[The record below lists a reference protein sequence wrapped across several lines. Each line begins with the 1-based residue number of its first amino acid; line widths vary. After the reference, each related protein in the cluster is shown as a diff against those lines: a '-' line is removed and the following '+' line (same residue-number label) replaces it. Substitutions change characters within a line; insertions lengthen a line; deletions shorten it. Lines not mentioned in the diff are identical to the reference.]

1 MSAKQVQEASPEP
14 VKVRLLR
21 DIRVQAVSYGQIR
34 GESVLFSKDEEGLLV
49 HELHGAVC
57 VRVGR
62 YVFWTN
68 LHYVELI

>member
-1 MSAKQVQEASPEP
+1 
-14 VKVRLLR
+14 
-21 DIRVQAVSYGQIR
+21 
-34 GESVLFSKDEEGLLV
+34 LLV

-57 VRVGR
+57 VRVGS